1 MRSAKAYNSAVRLLG
16 RREHSVAELRR
27 KLRQKHGELGRDAIE
42 SLLESLQQDRLLSDQ
57 RFTEVLV
64 RARIAKGYGPTYIKQ
79 ELASKGIDSELAE
92 CALEEAVDQ
101 AGLDWLQ
108 AARQLVERRH
118 PHAGEDAA
126 AWQKAARFLMRRGFS
141 SSVAMKALG
150 ERPY

>member
-92 CALEEAVDQ
+92 CALE
-101 AGLDWLQ
+101 
-108 AARQLVERRH
+108 
-118 PHAGEDAA
+118 DAA